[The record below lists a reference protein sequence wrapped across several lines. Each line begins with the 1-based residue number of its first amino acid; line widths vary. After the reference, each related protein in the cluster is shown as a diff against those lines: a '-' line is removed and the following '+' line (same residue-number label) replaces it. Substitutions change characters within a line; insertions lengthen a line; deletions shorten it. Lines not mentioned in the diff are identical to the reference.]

1 MPFFSEINIVKKCKY
16 EVVWRESMKVNMDLK
31 VFASTSTYLPVLL
44 TLLKM
49 VSLSQG
55 RIETKSMT

>member
-16 EVVWRESMKVNMDLK
+16 EVVWRESMKVNK
-31 VFASTSTYLPVLL
+31 EVFASKSTYLPVLL